1 MSSLVLKFGGT
12 SVATVELIKSAAQI
26 IKKEYDNGH
35 NVAVVVSAM
44 SGTTNNLINFVNNI
58 NVIDNAEYDVV
69 VSSGEQI
76 TSGLMSLALQEIGVP
91 ARSWLSWQ
99 LPIITSGPNKNSV
112 IKKIIPDKIIDCFEQ
127 KNGIL
132 SMTRHLL
139 SHETNDFGSDVNE
152 TFNNYARILI
162 RHLEVKQRSDEIQ
175 KDYHYKNSDE
185 DDENEMF
192 PYSMDEADP
201 KSKVK
206 FDQMNSI
213 DMFLR
218 KK

>member
-1 MSSLVLKFGGT
+1 MSDDENKKTPMSESPSENKFID
-12 SVATVELIKSAAQI
+12 ELTMKLLSNQ
-26 IKKEYDNGH
+26 NGY
-35 NVAVVVSAM
+35 AKYLSKTDTM
-44 SGTTNNLINFVNNI
+44 KL
-58 NVIDNAEYDVV
+58 E
-69 VSSGEQI
+69 EQEQFK
-76 TSGLMSLALQEIGVP
+76 T
-91 ARSWLSWQ
+91 
-99 LPIITSGPNKNSV
+99 
-112 IKKIIPDKIIDCFEQ
+112 DCFEQ

-132 SMTRHLL
+132 SMTQHLL

-175 KDYHYKNSDE
+175 KEYHYKNSDE